1 MLRLS
6 MEDFT
11 IAMTEKKKAIIKRK
25 QNKTKKTKQKKKMRK
40 HSRQDLNL

>member
-11 IAMTEKKKAIIKRK
+11 IAMTEKKSN
-25 QNKTKKTKQKKKMRK
+25 NKKKTKQNKKNKTKKKMRK